1 MCIYI
6 MLYDQYNLRCLV
18 TLRVPYLFWCVNSKF
33 LVKKEIYNRK
43 RVYVCTLFTPL
54 TFYTFLVPGVLMYI
68 KMYIYIKIYIYF
80 GKIVSC
86 VRDPGRSRPPST
98 GDSTDPVFN
107 HLFSH
112 LLPFGG
118 GVL

>member
-1 MCIYI
+1 
-6 MLYDQYNLRCLV
+6 
-18 TLRVPYLFWCVNSKF
+18 
-33 LVKKEIYNRK
+33 
-43 RVYVCTLFTPL
+43 
-54 TFYTFLVPGVLMYI
+54 MYI